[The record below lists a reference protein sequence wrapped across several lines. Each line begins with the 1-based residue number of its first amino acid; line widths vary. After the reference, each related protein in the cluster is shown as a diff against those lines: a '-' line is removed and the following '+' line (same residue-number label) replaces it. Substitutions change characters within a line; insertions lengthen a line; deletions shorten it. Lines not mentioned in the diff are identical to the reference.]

1 MMAWRQL
8 KFSMIRFISQSKW
21 NIRTNDWMKDG
32 SDSLLS
38 SRKSYPY
45 SENNFSEYH
54 DTKYA
59 LQQLIEHSKFISHS
73 IHVTYRL
80 FMEARRRL
88 NGLRGQRRNIPRRG
102 LFIVSR
108 ESFVVPLQE
117 TA

>member
-1 MMAWRQL
+1 MVQIHYFHLA
-8 KFSMIRFISQSKW
+8 KVI
-21 NIRTNDWMKDG
+21 
-32 SDSLLS
+32 
-38 SRKSYPY
+38 PY

-73 IHVTYRL
+73 VHVTYRL

-117 TA
+117 TASQLFFEVTQW